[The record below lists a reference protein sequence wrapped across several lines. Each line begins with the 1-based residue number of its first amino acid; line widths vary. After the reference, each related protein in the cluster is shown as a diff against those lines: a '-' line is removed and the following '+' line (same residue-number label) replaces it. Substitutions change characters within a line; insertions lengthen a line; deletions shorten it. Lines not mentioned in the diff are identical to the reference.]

1 MELDLS
7 SYPKSEERTPNER
20 LYPDREES
28 PLVAHINLL
37 FSVYTK
43 QKINRDD
50 WLFIKAHGVN
60 SKMEGFQL
68 LVREWNRNMVNIS
81 EIPQSLHKRTIF
93 DLVDSMVVSWGA
105 NDRVS
110 ARKRSAMLVA
120 GLKNK
125 LDQSFYDIFPQQ
137 SPNDVLSE

>member
-7 SYPKSEERTPNER
+7 SYPKTEERMPNEK

-43 QKINRDD
+43 QKINRED

-81 EIPQSLHKRTIF
+81 EIPQSLHKRTIL

-105 NDRVS
+105 NDRFS
-110 ARKRSAMLVA
+110 TRKRSIMLVA

>member
-1 MELDLS
+1 MEFDLS
-7 SYPKSEERTPNER
+7 TFPKALERAAGEK
-20 LYPDREES
+20 LFPDKDES
-28 PLVAHINLL
+28 PLVAHTNLL
-37 FSVYTK
+37 FAVYTK
-43 QKINRDD
+43 QKINRED

-68 LVREWNRNMVNIS
+68 LVREWNRIIMNVS
-81 EIPQSLHKRTIF
+81 EIPQPLHKRTIL
-93 DLVDSMVVSWGA
+93 DLIDSMVVSWGA

-110 ARKRSAMLVA
+110 ARNRSVMLVT

-137 SPNDVLSE
+137 SANVVLSE